1 MGQQAYFA
9 NLAIISQAVLR
20 TVRDTGTLLL
30 LLSSFCL
37 SLHTKQVYTR
47 IMQVLV
53 NQRNMLAVFAQRA
66 HHNNLIQAREVS
78 KLAVHS
84 FGALQKNTFGMDMVI
99 GQIEGMFRAKMLA
112 QPDAIVLPQVC
123 NCII

>member
-1 MGQQAYFA
+1 
-9 NLAIISQAVLR
+9 
-20 TVRDTGTLLL
+20 
-30 LLSSFCL
+30 
-37 SLHTKQVYTR
+37 
-47 IMQVLV
+47 MQVLV

-123 NCII
+123 DCNMILI